1 MPCDVQPLHLLL
13 ALASIETNLCC
24 HTVEQTVSA
33 NQEIHNYYE
42 EVSTHIKYKLT
53 EHKGLTSAWQQ
64 QQHAAAAVQ
73 AAEAAVLA
81 SLNEVWCPYAA
92 EIHLHIT
99 GPDHIDCG

>member
-1 MPCDVQPLHLLL
+1 MSL
-13 ALASIETNLCC
+13 ARINTTLCC

-64 QQHAAAAVQ
+64 QQHAATAVQ

-81 SLNEVWCPYAA
+81 SLNEVCVLMHPKSCLC
-92 EIHLHIT
+92 IRLSVDRQNRT
-99 GPDHIDCG
+99 G